1 MEVLKND
8 TAEILIIVFFIIT
21 YFMSV
26 FEKIADWKGTKT
38 YYKNHFQQTFLF
50 KFIPVLLLKVVVFEL
65 VTLIFLTIGLYFI
78 FSNSSFEIAKI
89 GLIFSAITLLFFLL
103 AQRIAKD
110 YPGAMNITVYFIL
123 NCFGI
128 FLLT

>member
-1 MEVLKND
+1 
-8 TAEILIIVFFIIT
+8 
-21 YFMSV
+21 MSV
-26 FEKIADWKGTKT
+26 FEKVTDWKGTLT
-38 YYKNHFQQTFLF
+38 YYKNHFQHTFLL
-50 KFIPVLLLKVVVFEL
+50 KLLPILLIKIVVFEV
-65 VTLIFLTIGLYFI
+65 VTLLFLILGLFYI
-78 FSNSSFEIAKI
+78 FSKNSFELSKI

-128 FLLT
+128 YLLT